1 MTYKTI
7 KLAVL
12 LCIIVATGTAE
23 AQTRTLTLDSCRAM
37 ALRWNKQLQM
47 ARVEREMAADVRK
60 AARTKYLPHV
70 DLNGGYMYTSR
81 SISILNDYQKGVLG
95 NLGTLTGAGVV
106 GAMPQLTSSLTDGL
120 KALYAS
126 GQISMETLQNMG
138 LYTNVLGQSVQG
150 ALPGLVE
157 TMNKAGQSIVDA
169 FNTNTHHLFTASA
182 MLTMPLY
189 AGGVIK
195 ASNNMADI
203 AVEIAEEKGRAQENN
218 VTYDVERAYWLVV
231 SLTHKKEL
239 ADSFLELV
247 KKLNKDVHIMIRE
260 GVATRADGLK
270 VDVAENE
277 ADMTK
282 TKVENGLSLARM
294 LLCQLCGMRLDSEFT
309 LETKA
314 SEATQYPVTTDGTP
328 GFWDLQ
334 NRPELQMLSHAVS
347 LSKEKTKIA
356 RAGYLPQVGLTGG
369 AVFTNPSVFNSFER
383 KFKGMGVVGVVVRI
397 PVLDWGETAYRVRA
411 SKKSTTLAQLT
422 HDEVEEKMQLEV
434 SQCNYKLN
442 EAHKQLVAAT
452 KNVER
457 AEENLRCANL
467 GFQEGEMQTTD
478 VMAAQTAWL
487 QAQTDKIDAEIDI
500 RLSEAAMK
508 KALGK

>member
-7 KLAVL
+7 KLVLL
-12 LCIIVATGTAE
+12 LCIIATADTAG

-37 ALRWNKQLQM
+37 ALSWNKQLQM
-47 ARVEREMAADVRK
+47 ARVEREIAADVRK

-81 SISILNDYQKGVLG
+81 SISLLSDYQKGILG
-95 NLGTLTGAGVV
+95 NLGTLTGQGIAG
-106 GAMPQLTSSLTDGL
+106 ALPQITNSLSDGL
-120 KALYAS
+120 KAMYAS
-126 GQISMETLQNMG
+126 GQISLETLQNMG
-138 LYTNVLGQSVQG
+138 LYTNLLGQTMQG
-150 ALPGLVE
+150 TMPALVE
-157 TMNKAGQSIVDA
+157 NMNKAGQSIVDA

-182 MLTMPLY
+182 MLTLPLY

-195 ASNNMADI
+195 ASNDMADI
-203 AVEIAEEKGRAQENN
+203 AVEMAEEKGRAQENN
-218 VTYDVERAYWLVV
+218 VTYEVERAYWLVV

-247 KKLNKDVHIMIRE
+247 KKLNRDVHIMIRE

-294 LLCQLCGMRLDSEFT
+294 LLCQLCGMKLDTEFT

-314 SEATQYPVTTDGTP
+314 SEASNYPAVPDGAP
-328 GFWDLQ
+328 GYWDLQ
-334 NRPELQMLSHAVS
+334 NRPELQMLNHAIS
-347 LSKEKTKIA
+347 ISKEKTKIA
-356 RAGYLPQVGLTGG
+356 RAGYLPQIGLTGG

-383 KFKGMGVVGVVVRI
+383 KFKGMGVVGVVVRV
-397 PVLDWGETAYRVRA
+397 PVLDWGETAYRIRA
-411 SKKSTTLAQLT
+411 AKKSTTLAQLT
-422 HDEVEEKMQLEV
+422 HDEMEEKMQLEV

-442 EAHKQLVAAT
+442 EARKQLVAAT

-467 GFQEGEMQTTD
+467 GFKEGEMQTTD

-487 QAQTDKIDAEIDI
+487 QAQTDKIDAEIAI

-508 KALGK
+508 KALGN